1 MEAPKIVD
9 QVEVVSRLQAD
20 IDLAF
25 ATIEELLPQIGHSE
39 AKRLFLA
46 ATKYPCEIADFS
58 KESEAMI
65 RLFSASKNVND
76 ALVAMGVEVVITQMI
91 ENQQK
96 AQNNVPVDETG
107 VPNPNGHTVAEPK
120 AAPKKRKTKKAE

>member
-9 QVEVVSRLQAD
+9 QVEVVTRLQDD
-20 IDLAF
+20 INIAF
-25 ATIEELLPQIGHSE
+25 ATVEEFLPQIGHSE

-58 KESEAMI
+58 NESEAMI

-96 AQNNVPVDETG
+96 QNNVPVLDSEVNET
-107 VPNPNGHTVAEPK
+107 EPK